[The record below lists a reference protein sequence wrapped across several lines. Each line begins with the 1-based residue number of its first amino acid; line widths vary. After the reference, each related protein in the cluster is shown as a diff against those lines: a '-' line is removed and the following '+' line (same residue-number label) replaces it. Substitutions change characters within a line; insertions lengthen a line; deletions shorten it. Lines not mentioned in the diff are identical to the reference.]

1 MHQSKTMEQYVGDL
15 CTTILIIKNPLN
27 LKNHR
32 FLNTPQKLYKHQTS
46 KEELMS
52 NKIENSE
59 TLKRNISRNKST
71 ILKMQEVIQYD
82 IEGLAQRS
90 TE

>member
-1 MHQSKTMEQYVGDL
+1 
-15 CTTILIIKNPLN
+15 
-27 LKNHR
+27 
-32 FLNTPQKLYKHQTS
+32 
-46 KEELMS
+46 MS

-90 TE
+90 TEWTPKEL